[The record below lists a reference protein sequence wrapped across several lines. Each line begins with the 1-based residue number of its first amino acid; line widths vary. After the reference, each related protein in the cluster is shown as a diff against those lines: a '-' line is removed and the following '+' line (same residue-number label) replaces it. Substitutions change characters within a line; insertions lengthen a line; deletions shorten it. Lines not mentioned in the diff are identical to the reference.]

1 MRKQISPHPSS
12 ADAADTLSRKGARV
26 TRFARSQRAAMT
38 QAEKI
43 LWRELRNRR
52 LDGLKFRRQAPIGP
66 YVADFVCYEARLIIE
81 LDGPPHDNPIQRQR
95 DARRDDWLRS
105 QNFWVFRVSNDVLIA
120 GSGQLLIDAIR
131 QAMRQKR

>member
-1 MRKQISPHPSS
+1 MPSS
-12 ADAADTLSRKGARV
+12 ADAADTLSRNGARV

-43 LWRELRNRR
+43 FWRELRNRR
-52 LDGLKFRRQAPIGP
+52 LDGLKFRRQTPIGP
-66 YVADFVCYEARLIIE
+66 YAADFVCYEARLIIE
-81 LDGPPHDNPIQRQR
+81 LDGPPHDDPIQRAR

-105 QNFWVFRVSNDVLIA
+105 QNFCVLRFSNDVLIA
-120 GSGQLLIDAIR
+120 GSGKLVIGSIR